1 MATKFT
7 YSYARQNL
15 AQILRDAEEST
26 EPAIITRRGH
36 EDMVLI
42 PASEYR
48 HMMETLHI
56 VSSPRNAIL
65 FFQALERSLANQ
77 GTPQT
82 IEELKAE
89 VGLK

>member
-1 MATKFT
+1 MANKFT

-48 HMMETLHI
+48 SMMETLHI
-56 VSSPRNAIL
+56 VSTPANGLR
-65 FFQALERSLANQ
+65 FFQALTESLKDR

-82 IEELKAE
+82 VEELKAE
-89 VGLK
+89 LGLE